1 VYTVTV
7 VDTVSP
13 PRFAPQSFVVNV
25 ERGYTTNL
33 PIHMGSTRSVVVVGV
48 AGIPAVGF
56 GPQAPLEVQV
66 GLVSGA
72 TVVASVSAVVGLDR
86 SIATFTE
93 IPDGTYTITLDGVST
108 GRIVKN
114 GVTYDVPT
122 KTVTA
127 TGPGTL
133 DAGLLLLPATKV
145 AVDITVTD
153 GGTALPGV
161 SVTLSNGYL
170 LAPSP
175 STSNNSGVASF
186 TDVPPGTYALRLA
199 KAGVATLDTTVVVP
213 DYGNGSTHVSTHDL
227 RSVGPARITVTAK
240 HAGVHVPGAYVR
252 IKEDNIG
259 CTTANT
265 GSCELLVPAGSWT
278 LEASHP
284 EYATITSPITT
295 SANVPQSVEAVFAT
309 PSTGDVT
316 ITVRNT
322 AGTAIAGAEVMDV
335 AEPGIACAT
344 NASGSCSLLARLSTV
359 HTYRISASG
368 HATGYL
374 AVHHRPS
381 VTTSASIRLATVS
394 ATSTLTIY
402 TVDAVTG
409 NELSGVLVQNVNT
422 PTSPSTICTTSSGS
436 CVLSSHPHGLLNL
449 RAGLAGH
456 STTSATVTVDANA
469 STTVVLALQPNTSTV
484 EVTVKDDADPHNLLT
499 GVLVESHHGSTCT
512 TSSGICAISSLPSG
526 AVTLTFVKANHESKT
541 VVVGLVPG
549 RTTSVTVTLRRTAA
563 LTVHVSPSPSTSA
576 TFAVVGHG
584 TLCTITNPNTHCT
597 GSGVPFGTWLVSGN
611 GYANSSV
618 VINSS
623 THTVTMSATP

>member
-1 VYTVTV
+1 
-7 VDTVSP
+7 
-13 PRFAPQSFVVNV
+13 
-25 ERGYTTNL
+25 
-33 PIHMGSTRSVVVVGV
+33 
-48 AGIPAVGF
+48 
-56 GPQAPLEVQV
+56 
-66 GLVSGA
+66 
-72 TVVASVSAVVGLDR
+72 
-86 SIATFTE
+86 
-93 IPDGTYTITLDGVST
+93 
-108 GRIVKN
+108 
-114 GVTYDVPT
+114 
-122 KTVTA
+122 
-127 TGPGTL
+127 
-133 DAGLLLLPATKV
+133 
-145 AVDITVTD
+145 
-153 GGTALPGV
+153 
-161 SVTLSNGYL
+161 
-170 LAPSP
+170 
-175 STSNNSGVASF
+175 
-186 TDVPPGTYALRLA
+186 
-199 KAGVATLDTTVVVP
+199 
-213 DYGNGSTHVSTHDL
+213 
-227 RSVGPARITVTAK
+227 
-240 HAGVHVPGAYVR
+240 
-252 IKEDNIG
+252 
-259 CTTANT
+259 
-265 GSCELLVPAGSWT
+265 

-316 ITVRNT
+316 ITVRDT

>member
-1 VYTVTV
+1 
-7 VDTVSP
+7 
-13 PRFAPQSFVVNV
+13 
-25 ERGYTTNL
+25 
-33 PIHMGSTRSVVVVGV
+33 
-48 AGIPAVGF
+48 
-56 GPQAPLEVQV
+56 
-66 GLVSGA
+66 
-72 TVVASVSAVVGLDR
+72 
-86 SIATFTE
+86 
-93 IPDGTYTITLDGVST
+93 
-108 GRIVKN
+108 
-114 GVTYDVPT
+114 
-122 KTVTA
+122 
-127 TGPGTL
+127 
-133 DAGLLLLPATKV
+133 
-145 AVDITVTD
+145 
-153 GGTALPGV
+153 
-161 SVTLSNGYL
+161 
-170 LAPSP
+170 
-175 STSNNSGVASF
+175 
-186 TDVPPGTYALRLA
+186 
-199 KAGVATLDTTVVVP
+199 
-213 DYGNGSTHVSTHDL
+213 
-227 RSVGPARITVTAK
+227 
-240 HAGVHVPGAYVR
+240 
-252 IKEDNIG
+252 
-259 CTTANT
+259 
-265 GSCELLVPAGSWT
+265 
-278 LEASHP
+278 
-284 EYATITSPITT
+284 
-295 SANVPQSVEAVFAT
+295 
-309 PSTGDVT
+309 
-316 ITVRNT
+316 
-322 AGTAIAGAEVMDV
+322 
-335 AEPGIACAT
+335 
-344 NASGSCSLLARLSTV
+344 V

-499 GVLVESHHGSTCT
+499 GVLVESHHGSSCT

-584 TLCTITNPNTHCT
+584 TLCTILTSETHCT
-597 GSGVPFGTWLVSGN
+597 GQHGIPYGTWLISGN
-611 GYANSSV
+611 GYANASV

-623 THTVTMSATP
+623 THTVTMSASP